1 MPPTLKPNVWWLLA
15 GTNDLGRGG
24 CSEEATELGI
34 LRVAEEIHYSHPD
47 AVIVIQG
54 ILPRSSRPDGS
65 LSPGSYRNSMFGLSH
80 GNKATTVDQAQK
92 KFLLWPSIQN
102 INKQLEEF
110 CAKHE
115 HLVYFDASSLFL
127 GRMGNAH
134 FSGNSDQI
142 VTELMPD
149 YKRIS
154 FEGYRVL
161 GTAIHSEL
169 QRIIFDDDETND
181 VEPGSRRVLLD

>member
-1 MPPTLKPNVWWLLA
+1 LA

-24 CSEEATELGI
+24 CSEEATILGI
-34 LRVAEEIHYSHPD
+34 LRTAEELHYSHPD
-47 AVIVIQG
+47 SVIVIQG

-65 LSPGSYRNSMFGLSH
+65 LSGSFKSSIFGGNRGSKANS
-80 GNKATTVDQAQK
+80 VERAQK

-102 INKQLEEF
+102 INKELEEF

-115 HLVYFDASSLFL
+115 HLVYFDASSFFL

-149 YKRIS
+149 YKKIS
-154 FEGYRVL
+154 YEGYKVM
-161 GTAIHSEL
+161 GAAILSEL
-169 QRIIFDDDETND
+169 QRIIYEDDETND
-181 VEPGSRRVLLD
+181 VEPGSKIR

>member
-1 MPPTLKPNVWWLLA
+1 LV

-65 LSPGSYRNSMFGLSH
+65 LSPGSYRNSLFGT
-80 GNKATTVDQAQK
+80 GNKATTAGQALK

-115 HLVYFDASSLFL
+115 HLVYFDAASLFL

-149 YKRIS
+149 YKLIS
-154 FEGYRVL
+154 PDGYRVL
-161 GTAIHSEL
+161 GAAIHAEL
-169 QRIIFDDDETND
+169 QRILFDDDETND
-181 VEPGSRRVLLD
+181 IEPGSRRVLLD

>member
-1 MPPTLKPNVWWLLA
+1 LV

-65 LSPGSYRNSMFGLSH
+65 LSPGRSIFHANYGKKVKS
-80 GNKATTVDQAQK
+80 VDEAK
-92 KFLLWPSIQN
+92 KRFLLWPSIQS

-110 CAKHE
+110 CAKHD

-149 YKRIS
+149 YKSIS
-154 FEGYRVL
+154 FEGYRVM

-169 QRIIFDDDETND
+169 QRIIFDDDESND
-181 VEPGSRRVLLD
+181 VEPGSKRFLLD

>member
-1 MPPTLKPNVWWLLA
+1 LI

-54 ILPRSSRPDGS
+54 ILPRTSRPDGS
-65 LSPGSYRNSMFGLSH
+65 LSQGSYRNSIFGGGGH
-80 GNKATTVDQAQK
+80 GNKATTAGQAQK
-92 KFLLWPSIQN
+92 KFLLWPSIQSV
-102 INKQLEEF
+102 NKQLELF

-149 YKRIS
+149 YKHIS
-154 FEGYRVL
+154 PDGYRVL
-161 GTAIHSEL
+161 GTAIHAEL
-169 QRIIFDDDETND
+169 QRILWDDDETND
-181 VEPGSRRVLLD
+181 IEPGSRRVLLD